1 MEGAL
6 WSNDALRGQLV
17 DATRALDSLLGDAA
31 ARLLRPDPKR
41 RMTAEQLR
49 RLLSGVGVAEEAVE
63 EALVEKSLDE
73 DVMCL
78 LRGLGQADEKTLQ
91 VLTENVGVTS
101 IGDLGNLSASEL
113 HEDGLTRVQAK
124 SLKARFDAEMRVR
137 ELADAAAAKAGHGD
151 EAGALGA
158 CLIAADE
165 LVRLSPLMPSV
176 GTKVQACRAKLAQ
189 VEEAAAAAA
198 KAKAE
203 AAAKAKAEAEAKAAK
218 AKAEAAAKAKAEA
231 EAKAQKERAAAAEA
245 EAAARRQRQAAA
257 AAEEASATKKKGL
270 SAAEQKKQNEA
281 LYDAAKQ
288 GEMGKLEA
296 AIAAGAEV
304 DWHNPGYVSELSEL
318 E

>member
-17 DATRALDSLLGDAA
+17 DATSVLDPLLGDAA

-49 RLLSGVGVAEEAVE
+49 LLLSGVQVAEEAVDEVVVE
-63 EALVEKSLDE
+63 EEGVDE

-78 LRGLGQADEKTLQ
+78 LRGLGLADDKFVNIFVYDIGILSIDQFEGISAQDIKTAKQ
-91 VLTENVGVTS
+91 PGGFTV
-101 IGDLGNLSASEL
+101 
-113 HEDGLTRVQAK
+113 VQAK
-124 SLKARFDAEMRVR
+124 HIVNRFDAEMRVR

-189 VEEAAAAAA
+189 VEEA
-198 KAKAE
+198 E
-203 AAAKAKAEAEAKAAK
+203 
-218 AKAEAAAKAKAEA
+218 
-231 EAKAQKERAAAAEA
+231 
-245 EAAARRQRQAAA
+245 
-257 AAEEASATKKKGL
+257 L

-281 LYDAAKQ
+281 LYCAARD
-288 GEMGKLEA
+288 GEMGKFKA

-304 DWHNPGYVSELSEL
+304 DWHDPYVSELSEL